1 VGLGLHNDF
10 ESAVKAMTRVGEVFE
25 PDVKTHQL
33 YSELY
38 HDIYKKMYKC
48 LKPFYE
54 RIRKI
59 TGYPK

>member
-1 VGLGLHNDF
+1 
-10 ESAVKAMTRVGEVFE
+10 MTHVGEVFE

-33 YSELY
+33 YSKLY
-38 HDIYKKMYKC
+38 HEVYKKMYKR

-54 RIRKI
+54 RIREI